1 MSMELYNAVR
11 HVPDNAKK
19 QIGGG
24 RLKGMTDINPM
35 WRIQTLTEQFGVCG
49 FGWKYEI
56 TDKRIEEGAN
66 GEKAAFVDI
75 NLYVKVDGE
84 WSAAI
89 PGTGGSA
96 FVANE
101 RSGLYTSDEAF
112 KMGLTD
118 AISVACKALG
128 FGADVYWQAGRTKYT
143 AENAQNTS
151 QSQKG
156 KDTAQAANA
165 SKNATEPAL
174 TCVCSVCGKP
184 IKAMTVNGKTYAPQQ
199 TALASYRKYGKEL
212 CEECRAAADK
222 A

>member
-1 MSMELYNAVR
+1 MNMELYDVVR

-35 WRIQTLTEQFGVCG
+35 WRIQTLTEQFGMCG
-49 FGWKYEI
+49 FGWRYEI
-56 TDKRIEEGAN
+56 TDKRIEAGAN
-66 GEKAAFVDI
+66 GEKAGFVDI
-75 NLYVKVDGE
+75 NLYVKVGDE

-101 RSGLYTSDEAF
+101 RQGLYTSDEVF
-112 KMGLTD
+112 KMALTD

-143 AENAQNTS
+143 AESPQNANNAKTV
-151 QSQKG
+151 
-156 KDTAQAANA
+156 KDTAQAPNTP
-165 SKNATEPAL
+165 KNATEPAL

-184 IKAMTVNGKTYAPQQ
+184 IKEMTVNGKTYTAQQ
-199 TALASYRKYGKEL
+199 TALASFRKYGKEL

-222 A
+222 T